1 MILGV
6 LTKAD
11 TVGEGEYETWLKI
24 LNGKSHQLHHGYY
37 TTRLPSPKE
46 MNQTWEEARNKERNF
61 FMSKQ
66 PWCHVDKN
74 RVGIGKLTEALSVR
88 LSQMIEEM
96 LGHNFTSQ
104 LIYL

>member
-1 MILGV
+1 MGLISGV

-11 TVGEGEYETWLKI
+11 TVMEGEYETWLNI

-37 TTRLPSPKE
+37 ATRLPSPKE
-46 MNQTWEEARNKERNF
+46 MNQTGEEARKKEVNF
-61 FMSKQ
+61 FQSRQ
-66 PWCHVDKN
+66 PWCNVDKN

-96 LGHNFTSQ
+96 FRPSCFRA
-104 LIYL
+104 YE